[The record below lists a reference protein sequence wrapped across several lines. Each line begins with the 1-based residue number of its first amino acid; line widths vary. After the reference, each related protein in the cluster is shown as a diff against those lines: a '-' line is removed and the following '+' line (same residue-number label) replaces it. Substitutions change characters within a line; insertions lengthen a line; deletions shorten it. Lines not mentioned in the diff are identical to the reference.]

1 MTKPLYLVM
10 EWSARCFAGC
20 QGCFRNF
27 VTGPFNGDMTREI
40 FDKATDGIPPGT
52 MILNQFHGESLLHP
66 DFEYFLSECK
76 RKNLRVSMP
85 ASGSAGFHHIP
96 ALVGPDTPVYILIA
110 SADGYCDYSQS
121 QRRGNITLG
130 RVEAFV
136 DECLR
141 SRGNRKMPQIAVRW
155 VEGQQSEREFE
166 LYLKHWLFEKKV
178 DFVLRSRLFNYG
190 NAFNSPTSL
199 GNSKCHSLLEGN
211 PVVLFNGDVLLCERV
226 PDRERY
232 VIGNILKDSWD
243 EIFARRD
250 KLVGNYP
257 EDNPC
262 RLCSAA
268 YLLTGMKG
276 VVMFK
281 HPDNNAETVP
291 IYTHWDHSQQY
302 FSLTQS
308 WNGINWNLK

>member
-1 MTKPLYLVM
+1 
-10 EWSARCFAGC
+10 
-20 QGCFRNF
+20 
-27 VTGPFNGDMTREI
+27 MTREI
-40 FDKATDGIPPGT
+40 FDKATDDLPPGT

-76 RKNLRVSMP
+76 RKFLRVSMP
-85 ASGSAGFHHIP
+85 ASGSAGFHHIS
-96 ALVGPDTPVYILIA
+96 ALVGKDTPVYILIM
-110 SADGYCDYSQS
+110 SIDGACEYSQS
-121 QRRGNITLG
+121 ARRGSITLG
-130 RVEAFV
+130 RVESFV

-141 SRGNRKMPQIAVRW
+141 ARRDRKTPWIAVRW

-178 DFVLRSRLFNYG
+178 DFILRSKMFDYG
-190 NAFNSPTSL
+190 NAFNSPVSL
-199 GNSKCHSLLEGN
+199 GKSKCHSLLEGN

-243 EIFARRD
+243 TIFARRA
-250 KLVGNYP
+250 KLVGDYP
-257 EDNPC
+257 NDKPC

-276 VVMFK
+276 VVMLN
-281 HPDNNAETVP
+281 HPESKEQEVP

-302 FSLTQS
+302 FSLTKNWS
-308 WNGINWNLK
+308 GINWALEDK